1 MNNEALRAWVGR
13 QEIREDLATAAPLNG
28 MAATLDHQ
36 AAQVYALGDIV
47 PPLWHWAYFL
57 PTPRQS
63 QLGTDGHPV
72 KGGFLPPISLPRRM
86 WAGSQ
91 IEFLR
96 PVHVGEKI
104 SRRSTISDVSFKEG
118 RTGSLAFVKLRHETS
133 NEGGIAIVE
142 NQDIVYRNPPK
153 PGEGPATPTIARTD
167 AHWSRKVQPTAP
179 LLFRY
184 SALTFNGHRIH
195 YDRPYAE
202 REEGYSGLVV
212 HGPLIATLLLDL
224 LRSELPA
231 ARVVAYDF
239 RAVRPLLDTT
249 TFEVCGRTSVDG
261 AVNLWAMDSE
271 GILAT
276 SATARLA

>member
-1 MNNEALRAWVGR
+1 MNNEALRAWIGR

-36 AAQVYALGDIV
+36 AAQDFALGDIV
-47 PPLWHWAYFL
+47 PPLWHWTYFL

-72 KGGFLPPISLPRRM
+72 KGGLLPPITLPRRM

-96 PVHVGEKI
+96 PLYVGEKI
-104 SRRSTISDVSFKEG
+104 ARRSTISDVSYKEG

-133 NEGGIAIVE
+133 NAGGVAIVE

-167 AHWSRKVQPTAP
+167 AQWRRKVQPTAP

-224 LRSELPA
+224 LRSELPD

-249 TFEVCGRTSVDG
+249 TFEVCGRTSEDG
-261 AVNLWAMDSE
+261 TVSLWAMDSE
-271 GILAT
+271 GFLST

>member
-1 MNNEALRAWVGR
+1 
-13 QEIREDLATAAPLNG
+13 

-36 AAQVYALGDIV
+36 AAQDYALGDSV
-47 PPLWHWAYFL
+47 PPLWHWTYFL

-72 KGGFLPPISLPRRM
+72 KGGFLPPITLPRRM

-96 PVHVGEKI
+96 PLHVGEEI

-153 PGEGPATPTIARTD
+153 PGEGPATPTIARID
-167 AHWSRKVQPTAP
+167 AQWSRKVQPTAP

-224 LRSELPA
+224 LRSELPD

-249 TFEVCGRTSVDG
+249 TFEVCGRTSEDG
-261 AVNLWAMDSE
+261 TVSLWAMDSE
-271 GILAT
+271 GFLAT